1 MGDSESSAWVCRD
14 TLQPYGE
21 VGEMPTVEGR
31 EARVWIDEY
40 VKKAGKLSGVAKMV
54 RTLVR
59 KTVAGCEE
67 YVNPWKIPTFDLNGP
82 LCFYMVT
89 KEHVIFG
96 FMRGAILRDPEKL
109 LEGTGKYLRHVKLRS
124 AADVRRSEVRTLLE
138 QAAELNRKEPVTG
151 TKVQMQQSGA
161 AGTRKSGRRATSP
174 SRRQVNEVVSSG

>member
-1 MGDSESSAWVCRD
+1 
-14 TLQPYGE
+14 
-21 VGEMPTVEGR
+21 MPTVEGR

-54 RTLVR
+54 RALV
-59 KTVAGCEE
+59 KKAVAGCQE

-96 FMRGAILRDPEKL
+96 FMRGAMLRDPGKL

-124 AADVRRSEVRTLLE
+124 AADVRRPEVRALLE
-138 QAAELNRKEPVTG
+138 QAAKLNRKEPVTG
-151 TKVQMQQSGA
+151 TKIQMKQSRA
-161 AGTRKSGRRATSP
+161 AGTRKNGRRATTP
-174 SRRQVNEVVSSG
+174 D